1 MQPIDS
7 LHDHSKS
14 SIGCIQ
20 INNDGLQAM
29 VGVFCQLMVT
39 WIMAQEWDMMS

>member
-7 LHDHSKS
+7 LHDHPKS
-14 SIGCIQ
+14 SIGCIK

-29 VGVFCQLMVT
+29 VWVLCQSVT
-39 WIMAQEWDMMS
+39 WIMFAEWETMS